1 MSAQACDAY
10 LESLVRTATPQR
22 LRLMLIDGAIR
33 FARQALANWDREEH
47 RTAVYESIVRCR
59 AIIMELYGSIQQDA
73 SPVAKQVAS
82 IYLYLFRLLAEAPA
96 THDAQKVREVM
107 GVLEE
112 ERETWR
118 QLCEQMPEPPEA
130 MAGDRSQQREI
141 TAGNSTVTSPT
152 SQGFSLDA

>member
-10 LESLVRTATPQR
+10 LESLARTATPQR

-33 FARQALANWDREEH
+33 FARKALENWGREEQQPE
-47 RTAVYESIVRCR
+47 VYEAIVRCR
-59 AIIMELYGSIQQDA
+59 AIVMELYGSVQQDA
-73 SPVAKQVAS
+73 SPLAKQVAS

-96 THDAQKVREVM
+96 LADAQKMRDVI

-118 QLCEQMPEPPEA
+118 QLCEQMPEPPEE
-130 MAGDRSQQREI
+130 MVGDRSGQREI
-141 TAGNSTVTSPT
+141 TAGTSVGTTRP
-152 SQGFSLDA
+152 SAGFSLDA